1 MPLPSSGAISLLA
14 IANEFGGSAPHS
26 LNEYYGVASG
36 IPSSG
41 QISMNQFYGASAV
54 VTQSQFSDLYAAN
67 GSAYYVNEI
76 TFVNVTTWGIR
87 WSGSD
92 VVTKSS
98 AAYNFPSY
106 LNGWTNYSY
115 YPSIKSNTP
124 FPAHSG
130 TIGGWRYFGRRGE
143 VGSPFGD
150 EYAQGTDWAA
160 NRTTGSSYPF

>member
-1 MPLPSSGAISLLA
+1 MVLPSSGAISLLA

-36 IPSSG
+36 IPGSG

-54 VTQSQFSDLYAAN
+54 VTESALSDLYAAN
-67 GSAYYVNEI
+67 GSGYYVNEI
-76 TFVNVTTWGIR
+76 SFVNVTTWGIR

-106 LNGWTNYSY
+106 LNGWTNYSSS
-115 YPSIKSNTP
+115 PSIKSNTP

-130 TIGGWRYFGRRGE
+130 TISGWRYFGRRG
-143 VGSPFGD
+143 GGGYAFGD
-150 EYAQGTDWAA
+150 EYGWLAVFTA